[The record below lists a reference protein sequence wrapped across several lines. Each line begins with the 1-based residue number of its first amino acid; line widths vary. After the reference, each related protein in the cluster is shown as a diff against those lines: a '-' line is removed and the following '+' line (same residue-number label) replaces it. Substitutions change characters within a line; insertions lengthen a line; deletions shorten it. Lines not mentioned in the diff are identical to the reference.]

1 MSELAA
7 PRTMPHSVAETSA
20 EQTRRGQLSERVFG
34 IWSFIMI
41 ECLVFSAYFV
51 LYLLHRMHD
60 PRSFAT
66 AQAQLTPAF
75 GCFHT
80 LVLLTSSW
88 QAALSLHSGRSAK
101 YEVASRRAIY
111 TIALGLLFIASKLT
125 EWINEIGRGH
135 SFGTSEFFSFYFFLT
150 GIHVVHVLIGIAFM
164 TSTIVNLRSATPSRE
179 SIEISA
185 TYWHMVDFLWVMIFA
200 LLYVVK

>member
-7 PRTMPHSVAETSA
+7 PRTMPHSVVETPV
-20 EQTRRGQLSERVFG
+20 EQVRRGPRSDRVFG

-41 ECLVFSAYFV
+41 ECLAFSAYFV

-60 PRSFAT
+60 PESFAA

-75 GCFHT
+75 GCLHT

-88 QAALSLHSGRSAK
+88 QAALSLHFGRSAQ
-101 YEVASRRAIY
+101 YDGARRRAIY
-111 TIALGLLFIASKLT
+111 TIALGLLFIASKST
-125 EWINEIGRGH
+125 EWMVEIARGH
-135 SFGTSEFFSFYFFLT
+135 SFGSNEFFSFYFFLT
-150 GIHVVHVLIGIAFM
+150 GIHVMHVLIGIVFM
-164 TSTIVNLRSATPSRE
+164 TATVINLRSATPSQE
-179 SIEISA
+179 SIEVSA